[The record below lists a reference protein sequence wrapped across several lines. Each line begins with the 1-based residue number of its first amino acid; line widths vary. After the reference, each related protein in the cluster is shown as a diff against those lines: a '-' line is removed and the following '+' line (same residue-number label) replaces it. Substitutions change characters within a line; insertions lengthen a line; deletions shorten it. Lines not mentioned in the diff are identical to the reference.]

1 LFETTFRS
9 LPPLSNEKTSR
20 PSPAAIASEQLSS
33 IAAEPPTAA
42 APKSAFSTFAP
53 ADAKGGMEIDPA
65 KTALLCI
72 EFQNEFTT
80 EGGKLYPAVKG
91 VMESTGMLAKAADT
105 AAKLRAA
112 GGKVMHTPIVFK
124 ADASDNPNKGL
135 GILAGC
141 AKDSL
146 FTEGTWN
153 ADFCAEM
160 KPAEGD
166 IRIVGKRGLD
176 AFPNT
181 SLEKEL
187 VDNGIETLVIC
198 GFLTN
203 CCVEST
209 MRTACEK
216 GFNVVTLTDCCAATS
231 QEGHDAATTGTFG
244 MFSLPMTAAD
254 FAAKLPA
261 PPKPTFNAF
270 APADAKGGTEI
281 VPAKTALLCIGVRIV
296 LQTMAQRAKVNLM

>member
-1 LFETTFRS
+1 M
-9 LPPLSNEKTSR
+9 
-20 PSPAAIASEQLSS
+20 
-33 IAAEPPTAA
+33 
-42 APKSAFSTFAP
+42 
-53 ADAKGGMEIDPA
+53 G
-65 KTALLCI
+65 
-72 EFQNEFTT
+72 
-80 EGGKLYPAVKG
+80 
-91 VMESTGMLAKAADT
+91 AADT

-270 APADAKGGTEI
+270 APTDAKGGTEI
-281 VPAKTALLCIGVRIV
+281 VPAKTALLCIEFQNEFTTEGGKRQGNAHTDC
-296 LQTMAQRAKVNLM
+296 LQGRRERQSEQGPRHSCGLRQGQPFHGGDVECRFLRRDEAGRGRHSHRWQARPRCVPQHFSREGAGRQRH

>member
-1 LFETTFRS
+1 M
-9 LPPLSNEKTSR
+9 
-20 PSPAAIASEQLSS
+20 
-33 IAAEPPTAA
+33 
-42 APKSAFSTFAP
+42 
-53 ADAKGGMEIDPA
+53 G
-65 KTALLCI
+65 TALVCI
-72 EFQNEFTT
+72 EFQNEFAT
-80 EGGKLYPAVKG
+80 EKGKLYDAVKD
-91 VMESTGMLAKAADT
+91 VMASTNMLTNTTELAKT
-105 AAKLRAA
+105 VRAA
-112 GGKVMHTPIVFK
+112 GGIVMHTPIVFK

-176 AFPNT
+176 AFPNS

-216 GFNVVTLTDCCAATS
+216 GFNVVTLTDCCATTS
-231 QEGHDAATTGTFG
+231 EEGRRSDGRYVWHVFDAHERG
-244 MFSLPMTAAD
+244 
-254 FAAKLPA
+254 
-261 PPKPTFNAF
+261 
-270 APADAKGGTEI
+270 
-281 VPAKTALLCIGVRIV
+281 
-296 LQTMAQRAKVNLM
+296 